1 MTKTFVRCALAA
13 LLSAVVLPAVAQPP
27 HSPAG
32 SAGKVTAPP
41 VLTVDAAIKRANEAV
56 AKIVAVP
63 DAQRNFD
70 NTLGA
75 IDDLVANLESDT
87 SMLIFMSNV
96 SPDAAVREAS
106 QKAEE
111 QAGNYAIELGKREDL
126 YKAVQAY
133 AKTNPKLEGEQKRFL
148 EFTLR
153 DYHRAGMELP
163 ADKRAELTKIQQ
175 EINAL
180 GIEFMKNI
188 AEDETVVPLTEAE
201 LKGTPEAVL
210 AACKKSGEIYLVGM
224 AYPLYI
230 PIITNCDNEITR
242 EKLWLAYK
250 RRGGQRNVT
259 VLEKVI
265 RLRAQSAQMLGY
277 ENCSAFESEVRMV
290 KNTDTIRK
298 FYDEL
303 RPLVRKKALQ
313 DYDEFTAAK
322 REHTN
327 DPAAELMPWDLFFYQ
342 NYLLKTKYSVDSE
355 KVREYFPMDAV
366 VDGLFKTTQS
376 LYGLEYKDITAS
388 ARAGTAERPLWHPD
402 VKLYEVWDK
411 ASKKKIGE
419 FYLDLYP
426 RENKYTHAA
435 QWSLINHK
443 TWADGHETL
452 PLAALVCNFT
462 KPTHSAEGD
471 KPSLL
476 EHKDEVV
483 TFFHEFGHCLHTIV
497 SEARLNRF
505 AGTNVEQD
513 FVEAPSQMFENWVWS
528 PEVLATFARH
538 YKTGEPMPK
547 ELVESM
553 LKARN
558 LGSGMDAEQQF
569 YYGLT
574 DQAYESGSPT
584 NPTTPPTQDGKL
596 DTTAIARDLF
606 TQTMLYKVVPE
617 NTYYQ
622 ASFGHL
628 INYSAGYYGYM
639 WSLVYASDMAVRFK
653 ELGMLSPEAGMY
665 YRKKII
671 SQGGTRDAMDL
682 VRDYLGREPKLDSF
696 LEHLGL
702 EKRN

>member
-1 MTKTFVRCALAA
+1 MNTTHLTRALAVA
-13 LLSAVVLPAVAQPP
+13 LASCVSLPFVAIAQ
-27 HSPAG
+27 SESKTAQAT
-32 SAGKVTAPP
+32 SSLVTAPP
-41 VLTVDAAIKRANEAV
+41 VLTVDAAIARANEAI
-56 AKIVAVP
+56 AKIVAIP
-63 DAQRNFD
+63 DAERTFD

-75 IDDLVANLESDT
+75 IDDLLANFESDT
-87 SMLIFMSNV
+87 SLLVFMSNV
-96 SPDAAVREAS
+96 STDAAVREAS

-111 QAGNYAIELGKREDL
+111 QSGNYAIEVGKREDL
-126 YKAVQAY
+126 YKAVMAY
-133 AKTNPKLEGEQKRFL
+133 ANTHPKLEGEQKRFL
-148 EFTLR
+148 DFTLR
-153 DYHRAGMELP
+153 DYRRAGMNLP
-163 ADKRAELTKIQQ
+163 PDKRAELTKIQQ
-175 EINAL
+175 EINSL

-188 AEDETVVPLTEAE
+188 AEDDTVVPLTAAE
-201 LKGTPEAVL
+201 LKGTPEDVL
-210 AACKKSGEIYLVGM
+210 KACKKSGDMYLVGM
-224 AYPLYI
+224 AYPIYV
-230 PIITNCDNEITR
+230 PTITNCDNETTR

-250 RRGGQRNVT
+250 RRGGQKNVT

-265 RLRAQSAQMLGY
+265 KLRAQSAQMLGY
-277 ENCSAFESEVRMV
+277 DSCSAYESEVRMV
-290 KNTDTIRK
+290 KNVDTIKK

-313 DYDEFTAAK
+313 DYAELVAAK
-322 REHTN
+322 RDHTK
-327 DPAAELMPWDLFFYQ
+327 DPKAELMPWDLFFYQ
-342 NYLLKTKYSVDSE
+342 NYLLKTKYAVDSE
-355 KVREYFPMDAV
+355 RVREYFPMQAV

-376 LYGLEYKDITAS
+376 LYGLEYKDITS
-388 ARAGTAERPLWHPD
+388 KAGTADRPLWHPD

-411 ASKKKIGE
+411 ASNRKIGE

-443 TWADGHETL
+443 KWSDGHETL

-462 KPTHSAEGD
+462 KPSAD

-476 EHKDEVV
+476 EHKEEVE

-497 SEARLNRF
+497 SEAKMNRF

-528 PEVLATFARH
+528 PQVLATFAKH

-547 ELVESM
+547 ELIESM

-574 DQAYESGSPT
+574 DQAYES
-584 NPTTPPTQDGKL
+584 TPDGKV
-596 DTTAIARDLF
+596 DTTKVAHDLF
-606 TQTMLYKVVPE
+606 QQIMTYKVTPE
-617 NTYYQ
+617 FTFYQ

-696 LEHLGL
+696 LDHLGL
-702 EKRN
+702 EKKN

>member
-1 MTKTFVRCALAA
+1 MNKTLVRAALAA
-13 LLSAVVLPAVAQPP
+13 LLASAALPVCTLAQP
-27 HSPAG
+27 PAG
-32 SAGKVTAPP
+32 SAAREKVTAPP
-41 VLTVDAAIKRANEAV
+41 VLTVDAAIKRANDAV

-63 DAQRNFD
+63 DSQRTFD

-75 IDDLVANLESDT
+75 VDDLLANLESDT
-87 SMLIFMSNV
+87 SLLIFMSNV

-126 YKAVQAY
+126 YKAVMAY
-133 AKTNPKLEGEQKRFL
+133 ANTHPKLEGEQKRFL

-153 DYHRAGMELP
+153 DYRRAGMSLTPE
-163 ADKRAELTKIQQ
+163 KRADLTKIQQ
-175 EINAL
+175 EINSL

-201 LKGTPEAVL
+201 LKGVPADVL
-210 AACKKSGEIYLVGM
+210 KTCKRSGDMYLVGM
-224 AYPLYI
+224 AYPIYV
-230 PIITNCDNEITR
+230 PSITNCDNEATR

-250 RRGGQRNVT
+250 RRGGQKNVT

-265 RLRAQSAQMLGY
+265 KLRAQSAQMLGY
-277 ENCSAFESEVRMV
+277 DNCSAFESEVRMV
-290 KNTDTIRK
+290 KNTQTIRK
-298 FYDEL
+298 FYEEL
-303 RPLVRKKALQ
+303 RPLVRKKAQQ
-313 DYDEFTAAK
+313 DYAEFVAAK
-322 REHTN
+322 RDHTHN
-327 DPAAELMPWDLFFYQ
+327 PDAEMMPWDLFFYQ

-355 KVREYFPMDAV
+355 RVREYFPMEAV

-376 LYGLEYKDITAS
+376 LYGLEYKDITD
-388 ARAGTAERPLWHPD
+388 RAGTAERPLWHPD

-462 KPTHSAEGD
+462 KPSKD

-476 EHKDEVV
+476 EHKEEVE

-497 SEARLNRF
+497 SEAKMNRF

-528 PEVLATFARH
+528 PQVLATFARH

-547 ELVESM
+547 DLIESM

-574 DQAYESGSPT
+574 DQAYEST
-584 NPTTPPTQDGKL
+584 ADGKV
-596 DTTAIARDLF
+596 DTTAVARDLF
-606 TQTMLYKVVPE
+606 TQTMLYKVVPD

-682 VRDYLGREPKLDSF
+682 VRDYLGREPRLDSF

-702 EKRN
+702 EKKN

>member
-1 MTKTFVRCALAA
+1 MSKTLVRGVLTA
-13 LLSAVVLPAVAQPP
+13 LLASAVVPVCVLAQPP
-27 HSPAG
+27 AG
-32 SAGKVTAPP
+32 SAAAGKVTAPP
-41 VLTVDAAIKRANEAV
+41 VLTVDAAIKRANDAV
-56 AKIVAVP
+56 AKVVAIP
-63 DAQRNFD
+63 DKDRTFD

-75 IDDLVANLESDT
+75 IDDLLANLESDT
-87 SMLIFMSNV
+87 SLLIFMSNV

-111 QAGNYAIELGKREDL
+111 QAGNYGIELGKREDL
-126 YKAVQAY
+126 YKAVMAY
-133 AKTNPKLEGEQKRFL
+133 ANTHPKLEGEQKRFL

-153 DYHRAGMELP
+153 DYRRAGMNLTPE
-163 ADKRAELTKIQQ
+163 KRAELTKIQQ
-175 EINAL
+175 EINTL

-188 AEDETVVPLTEAE
+188 AEDETVVPLTDAE
-201 LKGTPEAVL
+201 LKGVPEDVL
-210 AACKKSGEIYLVGM
+210 KTCKRSGDMYLAGM
-224 AYPLYI
+224 AYPIYV
-230 PIITNCDNEITR
+230 PIITNCDNETTR
-242 EKLWLAYK
+242 EKMWLAYK
-250 RRGGQRNVT
+250 RRGGQKNVT

-277 ENCSAFESEVRMV
+277 DNCSAFESEVRMV
-290 KNTDTIRK
+290 KNTETIRK

-303 RPLVRKKALQ
+303 RPLVRKKAQQ
-313 DYDEFTAAK
+313 DYAEFVEAK
-322 REHTN
+322 RSHAK
-327 DPAAELMPWDLFFYQ
+327 DLKAELMPWDLFFYQ
-342 NYLLKTKYSVDSE
+342 NYLLKNKYSVDSE
-355 KVREYFPMDAV
+355 RVREYFPMEAV

-376 LYGLEYKDITAS
+376 LYGLEYKDITAK
-388 ARAGTAERPLWHPD
+388 AGTAERPLWHPD

-435 QWSLINHK
+435 QWSLVNHK

-462 KPTHSAEGD
+462 KPSPE

-476 EHKDEVV
+476 EHKEEVA

-497 SEARLNRF
+497 SEAKMNRF
-505 AGTNVEQD
+505 SGTNVEQD

-528 PEVLATFARH
+528 PQVLATFARH
-538 YKTGEPMPK
+538 YKTGEEMPK
-547 ELVESM
+547 DLIESM

-574 DQAYESGSPT
+574 DQAYESTS
-584 NPTTPPTQDGKL
+584 DGKV
-596 DTTAIARDLF
+596 DTTGAARELF
-606 TQTMLYKVVPE
+606 TQVMLYRVAPD
-617 NTYYQ
+617 NTHYQ

-682 VRDYLGREPKLDSF
+682 VRDYLGREPRLDSF
-696 LEHLGL
+696 LDHLGL
-702 EKRN
+702 EKKN